1 MLIDSFTK
9 QNISLKTRLV
19 FPPIGTHSAR
29 DDGTVSEKT
38 QKHYEGIC
46 RDSNIGL
53 AYVEHCYV
61 EASGKAYQNQISLA
75 DDSVIPGIAT
85 LADCMKI
92 DGTKAFLQLNHCGS
106 LSSAKD
112 IGMQPISAST
122 VRAPKSKETP
132 REMTKEEIERIS
144 GAFAAA
150 ALRVKQAG
158 FDGVEIHA
166 AHSYLFNQFYSPI
179 TNHRID
185 EYGGSRENRLRFLCE
200 TILQVR
206 KAVGAEFPISVRLGA
221 CDYMKGGITPEDG
234 VYAAKKLEK
243 LGVDLLSITGGLCQ
257 FTVPELM
264 KKRAYF
270 EELAKAIV
278 SEVKIPVLL
287 TGGITDTKVAEA
299 ILRDGSA
306 DLIGVGRSILKDADW
321 ARQIE

>member
-1 MLIDSFTK
+1 MLIDSFIK
-9 QNISLKTRLV
+9 QNISLKTHLV
-19 FPPIGTHSAR
+19 FPPIGTHSAGA
-29 DDGTVSEKT
+29 DGSVSEKT
-38 QKHYEGIC
+38 RKHYEEIC
-46 RDSNIGL
+46 KDSNIGL

-61 EASGKAYQNQISLA
+61 DISGKAYQNQISLA
-75 DDSVIPGIAT
+75 DDSVVPGIAA
-85 LADCMKI
+85 LADCMKTG
-92 DGTKAFLQLNHCGS
+92 GTKAFLQLNHCGS

-112 IGMQPISAST
+112 IGMQPISASP

-144 GAFAAA
+144 EAFVAA

-179 TNHRID
+179 TNHRTD
-185 EYGGSRENRLRFLCE
+185 KYGGSRENRLRFLCE

-206 KAVGAEFPISVRLGA
+206 KAVGVEFPISVRLGA

-234 VYAAKKLEK
+234 IYAAKELEK
-243 LGVDLLSITGGLCQ
+243 IGVNLLSITGGLCQ

-270 EELAKAIV
+270 EELAQAIV
-278 SEVKIPVLL
+278 GEVKIPVLL
-287 TGGITDTKVAEA
+287 TGGITDAKAAEA

-306 DLIGVGRSILKDADW
+306 DLIGVGRAILKDADW